1 MVTAPAL
8 IGDLI
13 RQLAPDPIGLD
24 IVAELTHRKG
34 LETRLQSLRPELII
48 IGLKSGETE
57 TLIASLLKGHPASK
71 FIVLSP
77 DGRSMTGIELKPHH
91 TDLTQLSPGAI
102 HNFILA
108 KSF

>member
-13 RQLAPDPIGLD
+13 RQLAPDPVGLD

-34 LETRLQSLRPELII
+34 LEARLQSLRPGLII
-48 IGLKSGETE
+48 IGLKSGDSE
-57 TLIASLLKGHPASK
+57 TLIASLLRDHPASK
-71 FIVLSP
+71 FIVLAH

-91 TDLTQLSPGAI
+91 TDLTELSPGAL
-102 HNFILA
+102 HDFILA